1 MSLNQSDGKRNLS
14 QDAKSRIAHLWP
26 ISRRHWEEKVRS
38 SKNYLCTLAGNRTFC
53 LLIWG
58 EGIYAILASSN
69 CGMSTRRFFQPEK
82 CALGR
87 SGVTRSEN

>member
-1 MSLNQSDGKRNLS
+1 MAKEIFDRMPNLAS
-14 QDAKSRIAHLWP
+14 P
-26 ISRRHWEEKVRS
+26 ISGPSLEGIRKEKVRS

-87 SGVTRSEN
+87 WGASRAEN

>member
-1 MSLNQSDGKRNLS
+1 MAKEIFDRVPNLASPLSAPSLEGIGK
-14 QDAKSRIAHLWP
+14 
-26 ISRRHWEEKVRS
+26 EKVRS

-53 LLIWG
+53 LLIGG
-58 EGIYAILASSN
+58 ECIYAILASSN

-87 SGVTRSEN
+87 LDASRSEN